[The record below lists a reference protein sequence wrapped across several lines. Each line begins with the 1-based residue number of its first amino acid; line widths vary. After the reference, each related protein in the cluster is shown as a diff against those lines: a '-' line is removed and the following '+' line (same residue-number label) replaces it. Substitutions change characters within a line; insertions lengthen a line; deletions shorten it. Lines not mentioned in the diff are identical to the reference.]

1 MSNLSVPL
9 KYGAP
14 AQEGLTKL
22 LDIVMAALVL
32 WGLMMVAHLGK
43 VEIDGHCQDGGMGQ
57 IYRFPNQ
64 AYC

>member
-1 MSNLSVPL
+1 
-9 KYGAP
+9 
-14 AQEGLTKL
+14 L